1 VYWCTLRA
9 DEVFEKF
16 SERWSRR
23 GSIVGMPGSMLVW
36 C

>member
-1 VYWCTLRA
+1 
-9 DEVFEKF
+9 VFEKF